1 MKWEYVLFM
10 KSWRKLEIGQT
21 LLSAIILISLASLAF
36 YYVRPTIFK
45 YSSPEAVKLMLS
57 SPHTIDVNRP
67 EVLRIY
73 AANSEDQIDR
83 SRNDTI
89 DLSLNPPHSGVKLS
103 ASRVTL
109 LNGEATFTL
118 TGTKNEVVTLTATW
132 ANGRTKLEPAATT
145 ISFLS
150 LL

>member
-1 MKWEYVLFM
+1 M
-10 KSWRKLEIGQT
+10 KSWRKVEIGQT

-36 YYVRPTIFK
+36 YYVRPTLFK
-45 YSSPEAVKLMLS
+45 YSSPEAVKLILS
-57 SPHTIDVNRP
+57 SPHTIDIGRN
-67 EVLRIY
+67 EVLTIY
-73 AANSEDQIDR
+73 AANSENQIDR

-89 DLSLNPPHSGVKLS
+89 DLSLNPPYSGAKLS
-103 ASRVTL
+103 AARVTL
-109 LNGEATFTL
+109 LNGEATFTI

-145 ISFLS
+145 VSFLS

>member
-1 MKWEYVLFM
+1 M
-10 KSWRKLEIGQT
+10 KSWRKVEIGQT

-36 YYVRPTIFK
+36 YYVRPTLFK
-45 YSSPEAVKLMLS
+45 YSSPEAVKLILS
-57 SPHTIDVNRP
+57 TPHTIDIGRI
-67 EVLRIY
+67 EVLTIY

-89 DLSLNPPHSGVKLS
+89 DLSLNPPHSSAKLS
-103 ASRVTL
+103 AARVTL
-109 LNGEATFTL
+109 LNGEATFTI

-132 ANGRTKLEPAATT
+132 ANGRTKLEPAVTT